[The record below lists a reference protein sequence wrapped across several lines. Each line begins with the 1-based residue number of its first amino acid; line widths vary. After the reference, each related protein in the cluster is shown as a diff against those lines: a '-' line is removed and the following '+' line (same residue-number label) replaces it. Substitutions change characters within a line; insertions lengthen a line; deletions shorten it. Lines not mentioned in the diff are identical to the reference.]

1 MASGNSKIIAIAIVI
16 VSFLA
21 FFAGFRYNA
30 FQVLKDGKYLDNQ
43 AESLVMGRLV
53 KSRTDGIFSSGAL
66 CGRCQAEK
74 KDTALFNYQYKA
86 FIEDIPC
93 KRFYPYLSQIGF
105 HAVVYSLIDRVSPF
119 TSVTDLELLRS
130 FKSGMLALVM
140 SLVVLWF
147 FLEMG
152 LWPAVFVFS
161 GILLTPWITFL
172 GKELWFCVWTNFI
185 PFVAALFLLRKEY
198 RQNIPSGPVILLLT
212 ILAILFNFIYNG
224 YEWVTTT
231 LIMAS
236 VPFFY
241 YWRKAAW
248 PLKKL
253 LRRTGWLIAGSLAAA
268 LATFSVL
275 VYQISLVKGSL
286 SEGIDWIIFS
296 FQKRSYGGADA
307 LPEVFE
313 KQLHHSIWEVFLIN
327 LGGVAFRFPRFISD
341 HVPRY
346 FGGIL
351 NAEILFLLMIITF
364 LVFYRRNLLK
374 LSSESITRLKNLVIT
389 TWISLLA
396 PFSWFVIF
404 KGHAWSHFHINYITW
419 DMPFMMFMMALT
431 GVLVVELF
439 KVVRKQQTR

>member
-1 MASGNSKIIAIAIVI
+1 MASGNSKIIAIAII
-16 VSFLA
+16 AVSFLA
-21 FFAGFRYNA
+21 FFTGFRYNA
-30 FQVLKDGKYLDNQ
+30 WHVLKDGRYLDTQ
-43 AESLVMGRLV
+43 AESMVMGRLV
-53 KSRTDGIFSSGAL
+53 KSRTDGIFSSGGL

-86 FIEDIPC
+86 FTEDIPC
-93 KRFYPYLSQIGF
+93 NRFYPYLSQIGF
-105 HAVVYSLIDRVSPF
+105 NAVIYSLIDRASPF
-119 TSVTDLELLRS
+119 TSATDLELLRS
-130 FKSGMLALVM
+130 FKSGMLALVL

-152 LWPAVFVFS
+152 IWPAVFVFS
-161 GILLTPWITFL
+161 GIFLTPWITFM
-172 GKELWFCVWTNFI
+172 GRDLWFCVWTNFI

-198 RQNIPSGPVILLLT
+198 CQNKPSGPVILLLT

-241 YWRKAAW
+241 YWRIAAW
-248 PLKKL
+248 PMKKL
-253 LRRTGWLIAGSLAAA
+253 LRRISWLIAGSIAAA
-268 LATFSVL
+268 LATFSIL
-275 VYQISLVKGSL
+275 VYQISLVKGSF

-296 FQKRSYGGADA
+296 FQKRSYGGAEV

-327 LGGVAFRFPRFISD
+327 LGGMAFRFPRFISD

-351 NAEILFLLMIITF
+351 NAEILFLLVVITF

-374 LSSESITRLKNLVIT
+374 ISSDKINFMKNLVIT

-419 DMPFMMFMMALT
+419 WMPFGLFAMALIGMT
-431 GVLVVELF
+431 IKFSYKNLILSHS
-439 KVVRKQQTR
+439 